1 MKRVVLQLVLTAFLV
16 GLAHLAHATTDEL
29 KLTSGGA
36 ATVTI
41 VDNGVGD
48 LNPAGGTILYSNTN
62 FDGWDIS
69 FAGGT
74 SNSPSVSPFGIDIGS
89 LTARCLSGGGCTT
102 DALSISYSDIGFTD
116 PVAAFTNTFSSTIA
130 SGSASQIAWDDTSNT
145 IFGTGTPIGTV
156 RLLSAPFGAGSKSGG
171 GPAGPGTYSL
181 TLKDTIG
188 ANSQGVSLDGSITA
202 VPEPQ
207 TLVLFG
213 SGLISLAGL
222 MRRKLVRA

>member
-102 DALSISYSDIGFTD
+102 DAPYISYPHDGFNDPACDINDYFT
-116 PVAAFTNTFSSTIA
+116 STY
-130 SGSASQIAWDDTSNT
+130 
-145 IFGTGTPIGTV
+145 
-156 RLLSAPFGAGSKSGG
+156 R
-171 GPAGPGTYSL
+171 
-181 TLKDTIG
+181 
-188 ANSQGVSLDGSITA
+188 NS
-202 VPEPQ
+202 
-207 TLVLFG
+207 
-213 SGLISLAGL
+213 
-222 MRRKLVRA
+222 